1 MNAQLTPASPLD
13 TGLTADWMH
22 RKGPELARRIV
33 AKIAGARELALDYG
47 LTESQWDAVR
57 SSPYFRSLVA
67 QAQEEA
73 MSAAGIS
80 DRLRLKAML
89 ILDQGGLLDMAGLL
103 ADSKV
108 SPSVRATV
116 FGELA
121 AVAGLHKNKDGGGG
135 GASQVGSGPLVVIQM
150 ANQQVNVG
158 ATE

>member
-1 MNAQLTPASPLD
+1 MSAQITPTSPLVA
-13 TGLTADWMH
+13 GLPADWLI

-47 LTESQWDAVR
+47 LTEAQWDAVKA
-57 SSPYFRSLVA
+57 SPYFRRLVA
-67 QAQEEA
+67 DAQEES
-73 MSAAGIS
+73 MSAAGIA

-103 ADSKV
+103 ADAKV
-108 SPSVRATV
+108 SPNVRANV

-121 AVAGLHKNKDGGGG
+121 AVAGLNKGKDSGGG

-150 ANQQVNVG
+150 ANQQINVG
-158 ATE
+158 AGE

>member
-1 MNAQLTPASPLD
+1 MSAQLAPTSPLD
-13 TGLTADWMH
+13 AGLSADWMN

-47 LTESQWDAVR
+47 LTDTQWEAVR
-57 SSPYFRSLVA
+57 NSPFFRSLVA
-67 QAQEEA
+67 TAQEEA

-108 SPSVRATV
+108 SPNVRATV

-121 AVAGLHKNKDGGGG
+121 AVAGLHKGKDSGGG

-158 ATE
+158 SSE